1 MEHTDAT
8 VLVSTACEDHMDTG
22 QCAISAGFGNGDSRR
37 RPRSAKH
44 LLDRR
49 PRRCPARSIR
59 HYAAQSEQGAHGR
72 ERQRGVSAILG
83 RGRGIA
89 VGRVGAKCEKRR
101 EAKSWAISNSR
112 AVARSALSLAILPR
126 GTSATSALAGTTMPS
141 PDLLSAS
148 LNSASSLV
156 LLQFFSRIFTF
167 ILNQALVRLASP
179 QTFGTAAI
187 QFELLLS
194 TILFLSREGVRNALL
209 RSPDAPA
216 SADLVYNISLLPA
229 FGGMLFAAVVALIYI
244 RTGSAS
250 TRAQPFFLLSVVI
263 YAVAASTELLAEP
276 LYIRAQNELHFDL
289 RVRAE
294 ATAVFCK
301 TFVTFVILA
310 ACPAKYALTA
320 FAVGQLAY
328 GQATLYTFATA
339 YRGDLHYGFKDV
351 AMNVHGNTTNVLFD
365 PELLRLSGAMTLQS
379 VVKHFLT
386 EGDKFLV
393 SRLSPLADQGG
404 YAIASNYGSL
414 VARILFQ
421 PIEETSRVFFSKT
434 LPSVTDLTP
443 FTTPT
448 DSQTASLQLS
458 SHILHTLLLL
468 FTHLLLLLATFAPPF
483 LPIATNT
490 FLPPRY
496 RTTSAP
502 TILGAYIYYIPTM
515 AYNGVLEAFLAAAC
529 TPADLRAQ
537 SRMMA
542 GASLAF
548 VVAAVWFS
556 RGLRMGD
563 AGLVWANIAN
573 LGARALYAWAFVR
586 RYYAER
592 GLAAAVDWR
601 GAVPPARVL
610 AVFVAAAVVTRLSAR
625 AGRHLPKT
633 LWAQTRH
640 VVTGGAL
647 AVGCLAA
654 CFVFEKDQFAQVL
667 SVLRKR
673 QSLRLPAR
681 SKLHIYQTPQAAP
694 PRRHPSIYSHQRH
707 DRSPLVHDVMSSGEF
722 LYTLAALIIQLQYH
736 PLNITMSAENRT
748 IPQDQPMPVGIMAQN
763 PITKP
768 SDVAPPTRSDSVPQ
782 QAGTQPGDGSKVHDH
797 DGESA
802 PPAAAAADANV
813 PQTKGP
819 HQEGVPAAQVTGKVP
834 WKEQVIAYAQ
844 VENAG
849 NCSAQG
855 MHLRRLTGL
864 HILMVP

>member
-1 MEHTDAT
+1 MA
-8 VLVSTACEDHMDTG
+8 
-22 QCAISAGFGNGDSRR
+22 
-37 RPRSAKH
+37 
-44 LLDRR
+44 
-49 PRRCPARSIR
+49 
-59 HYAAQSEQGAHGR
+59 
-72 ERQRGVSAILG
+72 VSA
-83 RGRGIA
+83 
-89 VGRVGAKCEKRR
+89 
-101 EAKSWAISNSR
+101 
-112 AVARSALSLAILPR
+112 
-126 GTSATSALAGTTMPS
+126 
-141 PDLLSAS
+141 PDVLSAS
-148 LNSASSLV
+148 LTSASSLV

-167 ILNQALVRLASP
+167 VLNQALVRLASP

-209 RSPDAPA
+209 RSSDAPA

-229 FGGMLFAAVVALIYI
+229 FGGMLFAALVALIYV
-244 RTGSAS
+244 RTSSAS

-294 ATAVFCK
+294 GTAVFCK
-301 TFVTFVILA
+301 TLVTFIILA
-310 ACPAKYALTA
+310 AFPAKYALTA

-339 YRGDLHYGFKDV
+339 YRGDLHYGFKEV
-351 AMNVHGNTTNVLFD
+351 TVNLHGNTTNVLFD

-404 YAIASNYGSL
+404 YAIASNYGCPTPGSL

-421 PIEETSRVFFSKT
+421 PIEETVRVFFSKT
-434 LPSVTDLTP
+434 LPSITDLAP

-448 DSQTASLQLS
+448 DAQTAALQLS

-542 GASLAF
+542 GATLAF
-548 VVAAVWFS
+548 VGAAVWFA
-556 RGLRMGD
+556 RGLRLGD

-586 RYYAER
+586 RYYAAR
-592 GLAAAVDWR
+592 GLAGAVDWR
-601 GAVPPARVL
+601 GAVPPGQVL
-610 AVFVAAAVVTRLSAR
+610 VVFAGAAVVARVSAR
-625 AGRHLPKT
+625 AGAPRPKT
-633 LWAQTRH
+633 LWAQKRH
-640 VVTGGAL
+640 IVTGGVL

-673 QSLRLPAR
+673 
-681 SKLHIYQTPQAAP
+681 
-694 PRRHPSIYSHQRH
+694 
-707 DRSPLVHDVMSSGEF
+707 
-722 LYTLAALIIQLQYH
+722 
-736 PLNITMSAENRT
+736 
-748 IPQDQPMPVGIMAQN
+748 
-763 PITKP
+763 
-768 SDVAPPTRSDSVPQ
+768 
-782 QAGTQPGDGSKVHDH
+782 
-797 DGESA
+797 
-802 PPAAAAADANV
+802 
-813 PQTKGP
+813 
-819 HQEGVPAAQVTGKVP
+819 
-834 WKEQVIAYAQ
+834 
-844 VENAG
+844 
-849 NCSAQG
+849 
-855 MHLRRLTGL
+855 
-864 HILMVP
+864 